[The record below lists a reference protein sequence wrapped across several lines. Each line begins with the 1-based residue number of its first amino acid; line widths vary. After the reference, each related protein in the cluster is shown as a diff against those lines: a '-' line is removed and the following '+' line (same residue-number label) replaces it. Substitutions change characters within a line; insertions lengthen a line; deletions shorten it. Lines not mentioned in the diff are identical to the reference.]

1 METSMLRGYDL
12 LVRGAW
18 SSIHARAEKLREE
31 LAIVEPTERALGG
44 LVAHYGGAGGSA
56 STRVSVEELNACG
69 NQRLGLQLIAQRE
82 GGRILL
88 RDAVRRIHESTLT
101 EASLPSLRA
110 TLYRYVK
117 EGGHWTD
124 LGGGYYRLNSYEE
137 PVLAEWRE
145 CSVRIRQADGSD
157 RSVRVLIGPEGEFV
171 LEELDG
177 ESDDQVGSGK

>member
-1 METSMLRGYDL
+1 MDRTMGYELLLRGSLASVDARSEEL
-12 LVRGAW
+12 
-18 SSIHARAEKLREE
+18 RAE
-31 LAIVEPTERALGG
+31 LAATEHTGQSIRNLLAQ
-44 LVAHYGGAGGSA
+44 YEGAGGSA
-56 STRVSVEELNACG
+56 GTRVSVEELNACG

-124 LGGGYYRLNSYEE
+124 LGGGYYRLNAYEE
-137 PVLAEWRE
+137 PVPAEWRGGL
-145 CSVRIRQADGSD
+145 VRIRQADGSD
-157 RSVRVLIGPEGEFV
+157 RSMRILIGPEGEFV

-177 ESDDQVGSGK
+177 ESDDQVGSGT